1 MAVTNGWGQGV
12 ENNTIEWGKGKDNAT
27 NNWGKIYETSASGD
41 TLLEVATPPAPSFSN
56 TKSVDFDGVDDNV
69 VLSSTTNLRPTEAEL
84 NASGFT
90 VSLWVKQDSSS
101 TQGFFA
107 NDGVGQ
113 TNLYG
118 LEFNVKSTGKFA
130 MQKGD
135 GGASSPNNRSSAET
149 TTTVLALNTWT
160 HVMYVMPSANKSTWK
175 IYVNGVSQ
183 TLTTSGTGSNVAYL
197 NGTAA
202 IGAIRSGKFISG
214 NLDEVAVWNSDQS
227 ANIGSIYSASGA
239 VDLSSLN
246 PISWWRMG
254 DGDTFPTLT
263 DNGSGGNNGTMTNM
277 VSGDIVAD
285 VPPTFNKFSLNFDG
299 TDDYVDMGDVLDFER
314 TDAFSISLWFKRTR
328 TGVSEFLVDKSESS
342 GNYRGYFLLLPN
354 DDNLITFVL
363 RSSNIHTQRFIVD
376 GTTAITDTNWHH
388 TVLTYD
394 GSSATSGV
402 KIYLDG
408 SDDTGAVTGTLSATT
423 VNSNPFQIGA
433 RNGGNTFSGKI
444 DEVAVFNS
452 ELSASD
458 VTAIYNGGEPASLT
472 SYSPLA
478 WWRFEEGS
486 GTTATDSGSGGN
498 NGTITNGATYST
510 DKP

>member
-27 NNWGKIYETSASGD
+27 NDWGKVYETSASGD
-41 TLLEVATPPAPSFSN
+41 TLLEVSTVPFSN

-135 GGASSPNNRSSAET
+135 GGASSPNNRSTAET

-160 HVMYVMPSANKSTWK
+160 HVMYVMPTANKSTWK

-214 NLDEVAVWNSDQS
+214 NIDEVAVWNSDQS

-263 DNGSGGNNGTMTNM
+263 DNGSGSNNGTMTNM
-277 VSGDIVAD
+277 VSGDIV
-285 VPPTFNKFSLNFDG
+285 
-299 TDDYVDMGDVLDFER
+299 
-314 TDAFSISLWFKRTR
+314 
-328 TGVSEFLVDKSESS
+328 
-342 GNYRGYFLLLPN
+342 
-354 DDNLITFVL
+354 
-363 RSSNIHTQRFIVD
+363 
-376 GTTAITDTNWHH
+376 TDT
-388 TVLTYD
+388 
-394 GSSATSGV
+394 
-402 KIYLDG
+402 
-408 SDDTGAVTGTLSATT
+408 
-423 VNSNPFQIGA
+423 P
-433 RNGGNTFSGKI
+433 
-444 DEVAVFNS
+444 
-452 ELSASD
+452 
-458 VTAIYNGGEPASLT
+458 
-472 SYSPLA
+472 
-478 WWRFEEGS
+478 
-486 GTTATDSGSGGN
+486 
-498 NGTITNGATYST
+498 
-510 DKP
+510 